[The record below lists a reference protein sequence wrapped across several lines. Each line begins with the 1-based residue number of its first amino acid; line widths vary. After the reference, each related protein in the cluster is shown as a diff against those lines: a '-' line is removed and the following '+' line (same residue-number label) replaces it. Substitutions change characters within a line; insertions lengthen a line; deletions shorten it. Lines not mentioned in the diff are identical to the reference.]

1 MINQQPIAQYL
12 RKNAEALC
20 DFPEINGV
28 TQTVKYMTKFHVW
41 ENYAPWKCPILTLSW
56 RGPLL
61 YRNQSIDL
69 QSKSMDWFLYDN
81 DLRHERVKIK
91 NLYPFSL
98 LANMMKSLLFSC
110 RFAISQKILWRHLW
124 SLITFLRH
132 CELMQKNWI

>member
-12 RKNAEALC
+12 RKNAEVLC
-20 DFPEINGV
+20 DFPEINRV

-69 QSKSMDWFLYDN
+69 QSKSMDWFLCDN
-81 DLRHERVKIK
+81 GLHHERVKIK
-91 NLYPFSL
+91 IALMMVHTNKVL
-98 LANMMKSLLFSC
+98 LHILISFLILFTDVVLVFLLTLNIF
-110 RFAISQKILWRHLW
+110 L
-124 SLITFLRH
+124 TFFYYFYCWL
-132 CELMQKNWI
+132 